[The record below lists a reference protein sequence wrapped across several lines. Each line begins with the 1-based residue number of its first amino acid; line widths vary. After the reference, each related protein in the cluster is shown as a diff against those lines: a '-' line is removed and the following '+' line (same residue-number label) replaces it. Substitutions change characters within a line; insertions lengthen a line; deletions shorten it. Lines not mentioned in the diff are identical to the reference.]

1 MFLWQG
7 PGGRVLAKDGKILW
21 GVLLNTSLIL
31 SSDLSFAGPKNHFL
45 ACLEALRAG
54 KAFKGMYTQAF
65 LPLRGNAEAVAGTLP
80 P

>member
-7 PGGRVLAKDGKILW
+7 PGGRVLPKDGKILW

-45 ACLEALRAG
+45 AYLEALRAG

-65 LPLRGNAEAVAGTLP
+65 LPLRENAEAVAGTLP